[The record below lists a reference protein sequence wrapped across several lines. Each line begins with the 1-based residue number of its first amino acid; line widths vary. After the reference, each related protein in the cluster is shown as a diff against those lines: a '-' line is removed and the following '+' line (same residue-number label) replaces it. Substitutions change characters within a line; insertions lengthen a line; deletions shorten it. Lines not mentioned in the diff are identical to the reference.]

1 MTPAQ
6 IESAARNLCQLRN
19 YGAAMEN
26 ERYAASVM
34 ERLRKEV
41 QDFCEVGTAISA
53 AMEQDNTAKLE
64 QAEQRIRSMLLED
77 PNQTHYDRLKPTPAP
92 PRAPRKR
99 KEKQA

>member
-1 MTPAQ
+1 
-6 IESAARNLCQLRN
+6 
-19 YGAAMEN
+19 
-26 ERYAASVM
+26 
-34 ERLRKEV
+34 
-41 QDFCEVGTAISA
+41 
-53 AMEQDNTAKLE
+53 MEQDNTAKLE